1 MLFRLLAAVLLV
13 GSCAAFAHDGSVE
26 KAFNQHFKCQGLL
39 EKGVPG
45 DRTFEWYNSENSY
58 RLDVSHGFGY
68 RRYKGQ
74 YPGESVAST
83 IQAFQNGAMWWDY
96 SIAFAPSIEAAR
108 ADDEKHDHAYKMAY
122 LITDMDV
129 SQFDANTPRQWLVKA
144 FTDAF
149 SNSKVPLIE
158 FRDNYND
165 QGKKVKLPGNRYE
178 IEFVDK
184 AKFSEIVDLNDVA
197 YSKDKH
203 GSRFKFWGWTF
214 PEYRGVSFHDQIFK
228 LNVNGRIANDD
239 IRRIIGKM
247 IAFEEAGG
255 KIVWNWNFNKA
266 LDRAKNMER
275 DDGNGNKVKN
285 SRYYEDPHQ
294 VPVALEMYARGE
306 AFSAEAYDK
315 DGKMLAGGIFFRIGN
330 MVSGDTVFFDDPD
343 TGQMLDPDL
352 ARMVELA
359 TAMRLSRLG
368 IPLHDVNVV
377 TPFTKQVGGV
387 YIPAS
392 NFSELHKVLST
403 QKPTFLE
410 YDRPFNLREL
420 PYSLETRA
428 DWLDSKPKPG
438 APASQKKQH
447 DKQLKEKEAKGKV
460 KPQANQT
467 SPQPEVIQ
475 TAAAAASN

>member
-1 MLFRLLAAVLLV
+1 MLPRFLTALCFLIPFAPVT
-13 GSCAAFAHDGSVE
+13 SFAHDGSVE
-26 KAFNQHFKCQGLL
+26 KAITQHLKCQQLL
-39 EKGVPG
+39 ENGEEG
-45 DRTFEWYNSENSY
+45 NRTFEFYNSENSF

-83 IQAFQNGAMWWDY
+83 IQAFQNGAMWWEY
-96 SIAFAPSIEAAR
+96 SIAFARSIEEAR

-129 SQFDANTPRQWLVKA
+129 SQFDANTPRPWLVKA
-144 FTDAF
+144 FSDAF
-149 SNSKVPLIE
+149 ASSPLIE
-158 FRDNYND
+158 FRDNYNE

-178 IEFVDK
+178 IVIVDK
-184 AKFSEIVDLNDVA
+184 SQFSEIIDINEVT

-203 GSRFKFWGWTF
+203 GSRFKLWGWTF

-239 IRRIIGKM
+239 IRRIINKM

-255 KIVWNWNFNKA
+255 KIVWNRDFNKA

-294 VPVALEMYARGE
+294 VPVALEMYARGD

-315 DGKMLAGGIFFRIGN
+315 DGRLLAGGIFFRVGN
-330 MVSGDTVFFDDPD
+330 MISGDTVFFDDPV

-359 TAMRLSRLG
+359 TAMRMNRLG

-387 YIPAS
+387 YIPAA
-392 NFSELHKVLST
+392 NFSELHRVLSA
-403 QKPTFLE
+403 QRPTFLE
-410 YDRPFNLREL
+410 YDKPFSLREL
-420 PYSLETRA
+420 PYSIETRA

-438 APASQKKQH
+438 APAGQKKQQQ
-447 DKQLKEKEAKGKV
+447 KQQREKEAKGKTTA
-460 KPQANQT
+460 QAA
-467 SPQPEVIQ
+467 PQPEFQ
-475 TAAAAASN
+475 MAAAISNQ